1 MIITTRLGLIMTSND
16 YPYWTYEEYAEAA
29 YYQDYTS
36 QPVSDTIDADDMM
49 YPPAEYWD
57 EAIAY
62 GG

>member
-1 MIITTRLGLIMTSND
+1 MTSND

-29 YYQDYTS
+29 YYQDYANH
-36 QPVSDTIDADDMM
+36 PVSDTIDADDMV